1 MAYNKA
7 REERKWRIWKQSE
20 EKKLRELGVS
30 DDNISKLRKHDWAN
44 FNSDRRYYQR
54 VQDTGTYLD
63 ELAASEQDGQSEM
76 KSVEDFL
83 DSIENEKLYYILVTV
98 DMQTLQAALLKTQGF
113 SVGEI
118 SLLLGLNEQTVYKRL
133 GRLKEKIKKLLG

>member
-98 DMQTLQAALLKTQGF
+98 DKQTLQAALLKTQGF

-133 GRLKEKIKKLLG
+133 GRIKEKIKKLLG

>member
-83 DSIENEKLYYILVTV
+83 DSIENEKLL
-98 DMQTLQAALLKTQGF
+98 
-113 SVGEI
+113 
-118 SLLLGLNEQTVYKRL
+118 SL
-133 GRLKEKIKKLLG
+133 IHI

>member
-98 DMQTLQAALLKTQGF
+98 DKQTLQAALLKTQGF

>member
-20 EKKLRELGVS
+20 DKKLRELGVS

-98 DMQTLQAALLKTQGF
+98 DKQTLQAALLKTQGF

>member
-1 MAYNKA
+1 MCRFLSKSRTSLLLAWAAVLRLPIWIKKNSDWRKTIMAYNKA

-63 ELAASEQDGQSEM
+63 ELAASEQDG
-76 KSVEDFL
+76 
-83 DSIENEKLYYILVTV
+83 
-98 DMQTLQAALLKTQGF
+98 
-113 SVGEI
+113 
-118 SLLLGLNEQTVYKRL
+118 
-133 GRLKEKIKKLLG
+133 